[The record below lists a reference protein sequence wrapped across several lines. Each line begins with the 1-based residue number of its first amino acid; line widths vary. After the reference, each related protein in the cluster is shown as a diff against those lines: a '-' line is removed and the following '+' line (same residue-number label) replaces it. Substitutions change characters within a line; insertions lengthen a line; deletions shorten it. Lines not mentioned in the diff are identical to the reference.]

1 MTNEL
6 IVKYHH
12 GDTSFQYSGAS
23 AAQVQQVLEQIQS
36 DLKSKC
42 GDYKWQL
49 TGDTYN
55 GYKIVANYKGGRFTE
70 SIGKSPSKA
79 LKNFHMAKQI
89 LADKYN
95 IN

>member
-1 MTNEL
+1 MSEL

-12 GDTSFQYSGAS
+12 GDTAFSYNGAS
-23 AAQVQQVLEQIQS
+23 ANQVQQVLEQIQS

-49 TGDTYN
+49 TGDTFS
-55 GYKIVANYKGGRFTE
+55 GYKIIAHYKGGKFTE

-79 LKNFHMAKQI
+79 LKNFYMAKQI
-89 LADKYN
+89 LTDKYN